1 MCLIVVLFVL
11 ALLFAGAVTVS
22 ILGTFIVFLPW
33 ILVGLLA
40 GAIAGAVTNSRHGIL
55 GDILI
60 GLAGSFVGA
69 ALVAIFLHQRVPAG
83 PFSLERIVA
92 AIVGAILLLLVVKAL
107 RGPAAY

>member
-1 MCLIVVLFVL
+1 MCLIVVLFIL
-11 ALLFAGAVTVS
+11 ALAFAGAVTAS
-22 ILGTFIVFLPW
+22 IIGSFIVFLPW

-40 GAIAGAVTNSRHGIL
+40 GAVASASTNSPHGIL

-92 AIVGAILLLLVVKAL
+92 AIVGSILLLLVVKAL
-107 RGPAAY
+107 RGPVVY